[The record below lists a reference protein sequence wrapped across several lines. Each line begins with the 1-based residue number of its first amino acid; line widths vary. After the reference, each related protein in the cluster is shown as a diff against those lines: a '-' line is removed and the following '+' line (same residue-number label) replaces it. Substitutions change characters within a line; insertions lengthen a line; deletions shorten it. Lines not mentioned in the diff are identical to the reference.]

1 MLFERRKAKQL
12 VLLVSL
18 HYASLQ
24 FFGFGAYELVEPL
37 QPTRQHTSAPL
48 PPLDALADQ
57 FLHTKDAQPH
67 ASTNQTTGRRHRD
80 QPAHHVFHPQLLL
93 EPAQAPRF
101 NSSAGRQQGH
111 PKEKYQAHERYSAP
125 GLQRQGCFSVGR
137 L

>member
-24 FFGFGAYELVEPL
+24 FFAAAQGELVEPL

-57 FLHTKDAQPH
+57 FLQSKDAQLRQH
-67 ASTNQTTGRRHRD
+67 KSASRRRRRD
-80 QPAHHVFHPQLLL
+80 QQANHVLHPELLL

-101 NSSAGRQQGH
+101 DTGAGRQQRN
-111 PKEKYQAHERYSAP
+111 PKKKYQAHERYSAVSV
-125 GLQRQGCFSVGR
+125 QRQSCFSVGR

>member
-37 QPTRQHTSAPL
+37 QPTRQHASAPL

-57 FLHTKDAQPH
+57 FLQSKDAQLRQHKP
-67 ASTNQTTGRRHRD
+67 ASRRRRRD
-80 QPAHHVFHPQLLL
+80 QQASHVFHPQLLL
-93 EPAQAPRF
+93 VAAQAPRF
-101 NSSAGRQQGH
+101 DTRAGRQQGH
-111 PKEKYQAHERYSAP
+111 PKKEYQAHERRAST
-125 GLQRQGCFSVGR
+125 GV
-137 L
+137 

>member
-57 FLHTKDAQPH
+57 FLQSKDAQLRQH
-67 ASTNQTTGRRHRD
+67 KSASRRRRRD
-80 QPAHHVFHPQLLL
+80 RQANHVLHPQLLL

-101 NSSAGRQQGH
+101 NTSAGRQQRNS
-111 PKEKYQAHERYSAP
+111 KEKY
-125 GLQRQGCFSVGR
+125 
-137 L
+137 